1 MTDTFRAGSH
11 SAFIAAL
18 IELREAAGQP
28 SYAHMCR
35 LSRLLK
41 TPKPL
46 PASTLHDILNGK
58 RERLP
63 DWDVVASFV
72 AVCRRHAES
81 TGLPP
86 GSLGTLEQWQARWRS
101 ARNEPGSPRVS
112 GSYDPYTTTPDEAER
127 RTTRTVARLVRLAG
141 DGDPDAACRLAI
153 IDLLTGKLAEARY
166 WIHAAARRGH
176 PDARA
181 LATHARPVELAAG
194 LSFAYGEAC
203 EQAGPA
209 KLDIARFYYRLAAGQ
224 GHPAATARLR
234 VLRAV
239 PFGKPLPTRADSD

>member
-1 MTDTFRAGSH
+1 MTDTFRAGPH

-28 SYAHMCR
+28 SYAQMHR
-35 LSRLLK
+35 WSRLLD
-41 TPKPL
+41 TPKKL
-46 PASTLHDILNGK
+46 PVSTLNDILNGK

-63 DWDVVASFV
+63 DWELVASFV

-86 GSLGTLEQWQARWRS
+86 GSLGTLEQWQVRWRA
-101 ARNEPGSPRVS
+101 ARSEPARPRVS
-112 GSYDPYTTTPDEAER
+112 GSYDPYTTAPDEAER

-153 IDLLTGKLAEARY
+153 IDLLTGKVAEARY

-181 LATHARPVELAAG
+181 LAAHPRPVELAAG

-224 GHPAATARLR
+224 DHPAAAERLR

-239 PFGKPLPTRADSD
+239 PFGKPLPTRADGD